1 MTLKEH
7 DIIIDSI
14 LSIRN
19 RIDKYVGRERHLF
32 LIACRANI
40 RLSKLMKSKRQF
52 VMLPEYEEYS
62 RFVDEQLDKSTSA
75 QPTIMAPAFRMEP

>member
-1 MTLKEH
+1 MTRTEH
-7 DIIIDSI
+7 DAIIESI

-40 RLSKLMKSKRQF
+40 RLSRLIKSKHQF
-52 VMLPEYEEYS
+52 AKLPEYEEYAQ
-62 RFVDEQLDKSTSA
+62 FVEEQLDKSAARTRDEESVRA
-75 QPTIMAPAFRMEP
+75 